1 MIGPFLAS
9 SIGGRE
15 MQPIGAEAPAARADT
30 GTSLRLRELSQE
42 LERMRLLNQ
51 ALWELLR
58 ERAGLTDE
66 DFEAKIREIDLR
78 DGVEDGRMTDTAVQ
92 CPRCHRISNSK
103 HGKCLYCGTR
113 FKQPVMR

>member
-9 SIGGRE
+9 GFGPSIRE
-15 MQPIGAEAPAARADT
+15 TANSQPSTPRQDV
-30 GTSLRLRELSQE
+30 GTSMRIRELTEEIQ
-42 LERMRLLNQ
+42 RMRLLNQ

-66 DFEAKIREIDLR
+66 DFEAKIKEIDLR

-92 CPRCHRISNSK
+92 CPRCHRVSNSK
-103 HGKCLYCGTR
+103 HGRCLYCGTK